1 MPVLGCCVDFCGGLC
16 VYLQSVQL
24 YEFVMFSQGM
34 MFCESYHCYLFCNN
48 EYNAVVLLG
57 VKDGAVE

>member
-1 MPVLGCCVDFCGGLC
+1 M
-16 VYLQSVQL
+16 YLQSVQL

-57 VKDGAVE
+57 VKDGAVD